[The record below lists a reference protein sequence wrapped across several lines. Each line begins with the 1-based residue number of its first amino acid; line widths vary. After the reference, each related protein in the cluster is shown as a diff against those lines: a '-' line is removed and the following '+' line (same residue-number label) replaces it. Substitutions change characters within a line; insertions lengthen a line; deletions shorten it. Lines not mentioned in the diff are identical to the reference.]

1 MVTGEQGTKTQVTK
15 ESQAGFSVKT
25 REINN
30 VPKLLRCISG
40 GLCLNVML
48 RYMTNAMCIPQKIT
62 Y

>member
-15 ESQAGFSVKT
+15 ESQADFSVKT

-30 VPKLLRCISG
+30 VPKLLRCIFG

-48 RYMTNAMCIPQKIT
+48 RYMTNAMCMPQKIT